1 MIIDG
6 IVNVWEINKVFNWYL
21 LEDDVC
27 MVNGVIFEVLEE
39 IFVVGTCVCIGEYDI
54 DIFDV

>member
-6 IVNVWEINKVFNWYL
+6 IVNVREINKVFNWYL
-21 LEDDVC
+21 SEDDVRT
-27 MVNGVIFEVLEE
+27 VNGVIFEVLEE
-39 IFVVGTCVCIGEYDI
+39 IFVVGIRVRIGEYDI